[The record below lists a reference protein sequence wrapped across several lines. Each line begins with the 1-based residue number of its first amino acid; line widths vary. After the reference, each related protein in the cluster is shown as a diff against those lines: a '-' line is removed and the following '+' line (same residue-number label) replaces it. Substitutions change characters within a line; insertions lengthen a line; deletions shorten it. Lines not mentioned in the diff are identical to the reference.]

1 MTDKKPRSQKVLRN
15 QKRIETTSIETP
27 TYAEMW
33 TNRNILKMNGKLK
46 KQPYQRKLIWDTK
59 PNMKAE
65 LIVAILEREIISSCM
80 LQETPSGTFY
90 MLNCQQRFDAVKSF
104 YKNEYA
110 IPEKI
115 DEERAGMKF
124 KDLSEQEKKNFLDYE
139 FLIQVQ
145 VSSNGKGLKAYKG
158 AQLGFQH
165 SKSEIYRADY
175 SKNNFFKHIQAQ
187 LRKPLFKDFY
197 NNSGVLTKGKIAR
210 CEDEDLMGESLLLE
224 AYGACEGKEY
234 KDKLEDFQ
242 RKPTLFNR
250 FKKEQHENQLAK
262 HIRTIRKIFPTGLE
276 YQYTTKPGKDKKKKY
291 VVTEKTRLGNK
302 TAFYRLLGAIRMIDT
317 IEGGHD
323 IFSDAK
329 CKRIQEKLPIFAKE
343 SGERGRKGI
352 ATGIQQRYY
361 ASTTR
366 ATTNKSIRE
375 IGITIIKDLIMS
387 Y

>member
-1 MTDKKPRSQKVLRN
+1 
-15 QKRIETTSIETP
+15 
-27 TYAEMW
+27 
-33 TNRNILKMNGKLK
+33 
-46 KQPYQRKLIWDTK
+46 
-59 PNMKAE
+59 MKAE
-65 LIVAILEREIISSCM
+65 FIVAILEREIISSCM

-90 MLNCQQRFDAVKSF
+90 MLNCQQRFDAIKSF
-104 YKNEYA
+104 YQNKFA
-110 IPEKI
+110 IPEKV

-197 NNSGVLTKGKIAR
+197 NNSGILTKGKIAR
-210 CEDEDLMGESLLLE
+210 CEDEDLMGEVLLLE
-224 AYGACEGKEY
+224 ANGVCEGKEY

-242 RKPTLFNR
+242 RKPTLFKR
-250 FKKEQHENQLAK
+250 FKNGRHEVQLAK
-262 HIRTIRKIFPTGLE
+262 HIRIMNKIFPTGLE
-276 YQYTTKPGKDKKKKY
+276 YHITSKVGSNKKIT
-291 VVTEKTRLGNK
+291 VTTEKTRLGNK
-302 TAFYRLLGAIRMIDT
+302 TAFYRLLGAIKLIEE

-329 CKRIQEKLPIFAKE
+329 CKRIREKLPKFATKA
-343 SGERGRKGI
+343 GADGRAGI
-352 ATGIQQRYY
+352 AEGDYQRYY

-366 ATTNKSIRE
+366 ATTNKAIRE
-375 IGITIIKDLIMS
+375 IGINIIKDQIMKC
-387 Y
+387 